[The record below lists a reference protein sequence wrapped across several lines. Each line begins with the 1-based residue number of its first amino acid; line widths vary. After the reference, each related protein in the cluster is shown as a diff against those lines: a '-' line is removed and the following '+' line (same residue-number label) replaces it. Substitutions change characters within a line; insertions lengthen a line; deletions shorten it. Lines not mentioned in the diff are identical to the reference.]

1 MDMKLRVTPEVLKSK
16 SVEVEDEIKSLESE
30 FRSIQDI
37 VTKTRGYWIGAA
49 GERARTEVDNQK
61 DEIDTILNRFREH
74 PVKLMTMAGVY
85 DEAERQAVEETQA
98 LATDVIV

>member
-30 FRSIQDI
+30 FRSIQDTCGKDTG
-37 VTKTRGYWIGAA
+37 VLDWSS
-49 GERARTEVDNQK
+49 GERARTEFDNQK

-74 PVKLMTMAGVY
+74 PV
-85 DEAERQAVEETQA
+85 ET
-98 LATDVIV
+98 DDHGRRIR